1 MASNSNTIY
10 GSEPTTPNTT
20 FIQADP
26 SNFRSVVQKLTGAS
40 NDPSALKLPLTLP
53 SRLSSAQ
60 PHRPTTTT
68 ATTTTAAAK
77 KPIFKLHE
85 RRSNNLQ
92 LNIGVSDMFHN
103 NHYIMMNNSI
113 TLGTRGEMV
122 NLIPSPVSPLEFWA
136 RGSPRTPKSPQQE
149 EEQRVVIEKG
159 FYLHPTT
166 PKPSNTTPQL
176 LPLFPLH
183 SPNSNHNSS

>member
-1 MASNSNTIY
+1 MASNSTTTY

-20 FIQADP
+20 FVQADP
-26 SNFRSVVQKLTGAS
+26 STFRSVVQQLTGAS
-40 NDPSALKLPLTLP
+40 NDPSAPKLPLTLP

-60 PHRPTTTT
+60 PHRPTT
-68 ATTTTAAAK
+68 ATAK

-85 RRSNNLQ
+85 RRSSNNLQ

-103 NHYIMMNNSI
+103 NHYIVMNNV
-113 TLGTRGEMV
+113 TLGGSNRGEMV
-122 NLIPSPVSPLEFWA
+122 NLIPSPVSPLEFLA

-149 EEQRVVIEKG
+149 EEQRVVVEKG

-183 SPNSNHNSS
+183 SPKSNHNSSS